1 MHSIISLVTFKTE
14 PGEHFIIRVQILNLL
29 LVMLNQRMTYEDSY
43 MC

>member
-14 PGEHFIIRVQILNLL
+14 PGEHFIISVQILNLL